1 MMRPTTGFAA
11 ATLAALVAATLSTA
25 IPASARGPGDGMM
38 QGMREDGPFGAMMFE
53 TFDTDGDG
61 RITVEEMEVRRSAVV
76 AGTDANGDGKL
87 SAEELAAQDMRMMQQ
102 MATARATMRVER
114 LDVDGDGLLSVE
126 ELAARPMPEMMFERL
141 DADGDGAV
149 TEEEVEAARA
159 QMAERRGGEEGDGPR
174 GHRKHFWM
182 NGGN

>member
-1 MMRPTTGFAA
+1 M
-11 ATLAALVAATLSTA
+11 
-25 IPASARGPGDGMM
+25 
-38 QGMREDGPFGAMMFE
+38 EDGPVRHDDVRNLRHRTATGGSLSRKWRRGAA
-53 TFDTDGDG
+53 
-61 RITVEEMEVRRSAVV
+61 RSV

-149 TEEEVEAARA
+149 TEEEAEAARA
-159 QMAERRGGEEGDGPR
+159 QMGERRGGDDGDGPR

>member
-1 MMRPTTGFAA
+1 MRPTTGFAA

-25 IPASARGPGDGMM
+25 SPASARGPGDGMM
-38 QGMREDGPFGAMMFE
+38 QGMMEDGPFGMMMFE
-53 TFDTDGDG
+53 SFDTDGDG
-61 RITVEEMEVRRSAVV
+61 RITVEEMKARRSAVV

-102 MATARATMRVER
+102 MAMARATMRVER

-126 ELAARPMPEMMFERL
+126 ELAARPMPEMMFERV

-149 TEEEVEAARA
+149 TMAEAEAARA
-159 QMAERRGGEEGDGPR
+159 RMGERRGGDDGDGPR
-174 GHRKHFWM
+174 DHRGHFWM